1 MSIKKIFSILAIFG
15 ILWGFSCFYMK
26 FFLSDLNSK
35 QTFEFPLSSANS
47 IVVNTDGLI
56 FIGLQHFSRIQVYDE
71 KGDFVKNWRVNSKGG
86 LFYLEISPN
95 DSIIVYTARGGI
107 KQTYNTDGLLLKT
120 IRYSNL
126 SESIYNQQK
135 VFTSNGNRYKISE
148 SNNFPVI
155 KKNEKVII
163 DQGLFLKSITF
174 PNGLILGLFSFV
186 ILIAAN
192 LKTILKVLKVK

>member
-1 MSIKKIFSILAIFG
+1 MLLKKVFSILAIFG
-15 ILWGFSCFYMK
+15 LLWGFSCFYIA
-26 FFLSDLNSK
+26 FFLSDLNSN
-35 QTFEFPLSSANS
+35 QTFELPLSTANS
-47 IVVNTDGLI
+47 IVVNSDGLI

-71 KGDFVKNWRVNSKGG
+71 KGDFVKNWRVDSEGG
-86 LFYLEISPN
+86 MFYLDISPN

-120 IRYSNL
+120 NRYSNL
-126 SESIYNQQK
+126 SESIYNKQK

-174 PNGLILGLFSFV
+174 PHGLILGLFSFV
-186 ILIAAN
+186 ILIAVN